1 MRRFPSGT
9 FGRQRLQF
17 FPAPFKAPLRT
28 FAALVF
34 AWKDDRVVIC
44 DIEDRGWCIP
54 SGRVEPGE
62 TSYQA
67 AHREA
72 QEEAGVELDRLQYI
86 GCYQISERREV
97 RWADCYAAKV
107 QSVGEISMKEE
118 SLGMKL
124 VTIDE
129 LPAVYHLWN
138 PLTEAVF
145 QYSHEVVLRLN
156 DHRCNS

>member
-1 MRRFPSGT
+1 MKRFPSGS

-28 FAALVF
+28 FAVLVF
-34 AWKDDRVVIC
+34 AWQGDRVVIC

-54 SGRVEPGE
+54 SGRVEPDE
-62 TSYQA
+62 TSCQA

-72 QEEAGVELDRLQYI
+72 MEEGGVELDRVQYI

-97 RWADCYAAKV
+97 RWADCYAARVKT
-107 QSVGEISMKEE
+107 VGEISMKQE
-118 SLGMKL
+118 SLEMRL
-124 VTIDE
+124 VTVDE
-129 LPAVYHLWN
+129 LPGIYHLWN

-145 QYSHEVVLRLN
+145 HYSREVVQRLEN
-156 DHRCNS
+156 HHCT

>member
-1 MRRFPSGT
+1 MKRFPSGT

-28 FAALVF
+28 FAVLVF
-34 AWKDDRVVIC
+34 AWQGDRVVIC

-54 SGRVEPGE
+54 SGRVEPSE
-62 TSYQA
+62 TSLEA

-72 QEEAGVELDRLQYI
+72 QEEGGVELERVQYI

-107 QSVGEISMKEE
+107 TNVGEISMKEE
-118 SLGMKL
+118 SLGMRL
-124 VTIDE
+124 VTVEE
-129 LPAVYHLWN
+129 LPAIYHLWN

-145 QYSHEVVLRLN
+145 QYSREVVQRLS
-156 DHRCNS
+156 DSRCG

>member
-28 FAALVF
+28 FAVLVF
-34 AWKDDRVVIC
+34 AWQGDKVVIC

-54 SGRVEPGE
+54 SGRVEPNE
-62 TSYQA
+62 TSLEA

-72 QEEAGVELDRLQYI
+72 LEEGGVELERVQYI

-97 RWADCYAAKV
+97 RWADCYAARV
-107 QSVGEISMKEE
+107 TNVGEISMKEE
-118 SLGMKL
+118 SLEMRL
-124 VTIDE
+124 VTVEE
-129 LPAVYHLWN
+129 LPAIYHLWN

-145 QYSHEVVLRLN
+145 QYSRQVVERLS
-156 DHRCNS
+156 DSRCG

>member
-28 FAALVF
+28 FAVLVF
-34 AWKDDRVVIC
+34 AWQDDRVVIC

-54 SGRVEPGE
+54 SGRVEADE
-62 TSYQA
+62 NSLQA

-72 QEEAGVELDRLQYI
+72 QEEGGVELDRVQYI

-107 QSVGEISMKEE
+107 ANVGEISMKQE

-124 VTIDE
+124 VTVEE
-129 LPAVYHLWN
+129 LPAIYHLWN

-145 QYSHEVVLRLN
+145 HFSHEVVERLK
-156 DHRCNS
+156 DSRCT

>member
-1 MRRFPSGT
+1 MKRFPSGT

-28 FAALVF
+28 FAVLVF
-34 AWKDDRVVIC
+34 AWLDDRVVIC

-54 SGRVEPGE
+54 SGRVEPME
-62 TSYQA
+62 TSMEA

-72 QEEAGVELDRLQYI
+72 LEEGGVELERLQYI

-97 RWADCYAAKV
+97 RWAECYAAKV
-107 QSVGEISMKEE
+107 KSIGEISMKEE

-124 VTIDE
+124 ATVEE
-129 LPAVYHLWN
+129 LPGIYHLWN
-138 PLTEAVF
+138 SLTEAVF
-145 QYSHEVVLRLN
+145 HYSREVVDRLN
-156 DHRCNS
+156 DSRCS

>member
-1 MRRFPSGT
+1 
-9 FGRQRLQF
+9 
-17 FPAPFKAPLRT
+17 LRT
-28 FAALVF
+28 FAVLVF
-34 AWKDDRVVIC
+34 AWQDDRVVIC

-54 SGRVEPGE
+54 SGRVEADE
-62 TSYQA
+62 NSLQA

-72 QEEAGVELDRLQYI
+72 QEEGGVELDRVQYI

-107 QSVGEISMKEE
+107 ANVGEISMKQE

-124 VTIDE
+124 VTVEE
-129 LPAVYHLWN
+129 LPAIYHLWN

-145 QYSHEVVLRLN
+145 HFSHEVVERLK
-156 DHRCNS
+156 DSRCT

>member
-1 MRRFPSGT
+1 MKRFPSGT

-28 FAALVF
+28 FAVLVF
-34 AWKDDRVVIC
+34 AWQGDRVVIC

-54 SGRVEPGE
+54 SGRVEADE
-62 TSYQA
+62 SSLEA
-67 AHREA
+67 ARREA
-72 QEEAGVELDRLQYI
+72 MEEGGVELERVQYI
-86 GCYQISERREV
+86 GCYHISERREV

-107 QSVGEISMKEE
+107 KKIGEISMKEE

-124 VTIDE
+124 VKIEE
-129 LPAVYHLWN
+129 LPEIYHLWN

-145 QYSHEVVLRLN
+145 QHSFEIVQRLS
-156 DHRCNS
+156 DARCS

>member
-1 MRRFPSGT
+1 MRKFPSGT

-28 FAALVF
+28 FAVLVF
-34 AWKDDRVVIC
+34 AWKEDRVVVC

-54 SGRVEPGE
+54 SGRVEPHE
-62 TSYQA
+62 ESLQA

-72 QEEAGVELDRLQYI
+72 MEEGGIELARVQYI
-86 GCYQISERREV
+86 GCYNISERREV

-107 QSVGEISMKEE
+107 ARVGEISMTEE
-118 SLGMKL
+118 SRGMKL
-124 VTIDE
+124 LTIEE
-129 LPAVYHLWN
+129 LPAIYHLWN

-145 QYSHEVVLRLN
+145 QYSFEVVQRLS
-156 DHRCNS
+156 DVRCL